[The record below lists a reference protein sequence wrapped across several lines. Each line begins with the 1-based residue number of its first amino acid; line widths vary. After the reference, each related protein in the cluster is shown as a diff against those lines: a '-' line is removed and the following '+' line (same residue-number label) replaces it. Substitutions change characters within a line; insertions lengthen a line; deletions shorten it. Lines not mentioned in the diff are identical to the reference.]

1 MRIAIAGMSGFVGGA
16 LQKVFLAHGYSV
28 FGISRDDLS
37 SDTLQKKLDGC
48 DVVIN
53 LAGAP
58 IIARWSDAY
67 KRILRDSRII
77 TTQKLANT
85 INAMQTPPSL
95 FISTSAIGIYKNDA
109 IYDESASGYA
119 DDFLANLCQEW
130 EAVANSVNAPRVAIA
145 RFGVVIGKNGG
156 ALSQMLPIFKLGLG
170 GIIGSGKQ
178 QFSWIHIDDLTNAF
192 LHIIQKDIAH
202 GVYNFT
208 APTPTTNKEFTKSL
222 GAVLS
227 RPTILP
233 VPEFALKVIYGDG
246 ARVLT
251 DGQSVLPAH
260 LLADGFT
267 FKHNTIR
274 EALEAELHS

>member
-1 MRIAIAGMSGFVGGA
+1 MHIAIAGMSGFIGGA
-16 LQKVFLAHGYSV
+16 LQKAFLTHGYSV
-28 FGISRDDLS
+28 FGISRGDLN
-37 SDTLQKKLDGC
+37 SDSLQKKLDGC
-48 DVVIN
+48 DVIIN

-67 KRILRDSRII
+67 KKILRDSRII
-77 TTQKLANT
+77 TTQKLANA
-85 INAMQTPPSL
+85 INGMQTPPSL

-109 IYDESASGYA
+109 IYDESTSSYA
-119 DDFLANLCQEW
+119 DDFLADLCQEW
-130 EAVANSVNAPRVAIA
+130 ESVAKSVNAQRVAIT
-145 RFGVVIGKNGG
+145 RFGVVISKDGG

-170 GIIGSGKQ
+170 GVIGSGEQ
-178 QFSWIHIDDLTNAF
+178 PFSWIHIDDLANAF
-192 LHIIQKDIAH
+192 LHIIQKDTAH
-202 GVYNFT
+202 GTYNFT

-222 GAVLS
+222 GAILN

-233 VPEFALKVIYGDG
+233 VPEFALKIIYGDG

-260 LLADGFT
+260 FLSDGFA

-274 EALEAELHS
+274 EALEAELRS